1 MRIVWTKRALSHIE
15 SIGAFLEERNP
26 AAATR
31 LLNAIRSSVESL
43 AQHPLRTRIGRSPRT
58 RELVV
63 GRTPYVV
70 AYRVR
75 GSDIQVLA
83 VIHGAQRWPKRL

>member
-43 AQHPLRTRIGRSPRT
+43 LSTRSARASGD
-58 RELVV
+58 L
-63 GRTPYVV
+63 
-70 AYRVR
+70 
-75 GSDIQVLA
+75 
-83 VIHGAQRWPKRL
+83 HGHVSSSSAGHLTW